1 MGQRVWC
8 DLPPR
13 SSGAQSYSAHSLR
26 ENMAGGGTGH
36 RVSAMRQPETDPN
49 YFGFFC
55 TIFGADAAYD
65 L

>member
-8 DLPPR
+8 DLHPDRPALSLTR
-13 SSGAQSYSAHSLR
+13 LTPLR

-36 RVSAMRQPETDPN
+36 RVSAMRQPEPTQI
-49 YFGFFC
+49 
-55 TIFGADAAYD
+55 TLASLHHIWSDAAYD